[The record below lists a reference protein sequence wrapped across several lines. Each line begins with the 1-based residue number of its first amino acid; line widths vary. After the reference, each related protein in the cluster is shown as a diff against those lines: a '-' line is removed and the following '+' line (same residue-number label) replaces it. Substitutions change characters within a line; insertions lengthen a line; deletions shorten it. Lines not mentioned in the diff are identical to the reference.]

1 MTFFGKALIVS
12 FALGSLA
19 TFAGVADAASYGPG
33 VRKYCRMDYRKF
45 CGEYGL
51 DSPAL
56 RTCMSKAGRKLSKGC
71 VNALVKE
78 GHVSRAEVKRRG
90 RKKR

>member
-1 MTFFGKALIVS
+1 MTSFGKALIAALALLS
-12 FALGSLA
+12 F
-19 TFAGVADAASYGPG
+19 VAVAEAASYGPG

-56 RTCMSKAGRKLSKGC
+56 RTCMNKAGRKLSKGC
-71 VNALVKE
+71 VSALVKE
-78 GHVSRAEVKRRG
+78 GHVSRAEVKRRS
-90 RKKR
+90 RKKH